1 MQSLWLCFFY
11 ARSFPAS
18 IQSPGTCSF
27 RTAAVAGSEL
37 DAEKA
42 PWRRGRRVHG
52 VAAAGVVHAVV
63 VAAAGVH
70 GDAAAGVVHAVAAAG
85 VQGHG
90 VVGFHRGRGGGQRGR
105 GGGHRGT
112 GVEPSGAGRAGRR
125 RLETTKPGCDGW
137 GSRQGVFSK
146 NSNYNGLSG
155 GLSAKETHLHPYPSD
170 LDPVA

>member
-42 PWRRGRRVHG
+42 PWCRGRRVHG
-52 VAAAGVVHAVV
+52 

-70 GDAAAGVVHAVAAAG
+70 GDAAAGVIHAVVAAG

-90 VVGFHRGRGGGQRGR
+90 VVGFHRGRGGG
-105 GGGHRGT
+105 HRCT
-112 GVEPSGAGRAGRR
+112 GVEPSGAVRAGRRRR

-137 GSRQGVFSK
+137 GSRQGVFRK

>member
-1 MQSLWLCFFY
+1 MLDHFLHQFNLL
-11 ARSFPAS
+11 
-18 IQSPGTCSF
+18 GH
-27 RTAAVAGSEL
+27 VASEL

-52 VAAAGVVHAVV
+52 
-63 VAAAGVH
+63 
-70 GDAAAGVVHAVAAAG
+70 VAAAG

-112 GVEPSGAGRAGRR
+112 GVEPSGAVRAGLR

-170 LDPVA
+170 PDPVA